1 MSSIEGVM
9 SGETASN
16 VSNLHRNKKLRKNR
30 RKKDFSSKMYH
41 RSITDANNENHQKPV
56 IIKENEELKQT
67 NHEQRERIF
76 DLQQK
81 IDKLNAILSGQHI
94 ALVGKGSN
102 LISNKIIELNR
113 KNRHLCNEMEIYRA
127 KCDKLKCEITKIKA
141 ELISK
146 ENKTKESLEIEPNQV
161 QELKEKIKSVTNKL
175 LESYNQNTSLKN
187 EIKLVMK
194 CLKKEIGG
202 NKPIFIQNLLKN
214 GGIGWRGRAQQIL
227 SLQTKVMEL
236 SKKLDVTE
244 NDTCREKHRQME
256 FARKCEVESLRKET
270 KELKAIINNMQFKL
284 IASKARIKNLVEE
297 NASYKLKCQN
307 LIDGKKEAEEK
318 MSNLTSDLNS
328 IKSIYEVQLKTL
340 TKKIEMTESKSQI
353 CHTTISQAMCEV
365 ENKNDLLFQKDSEI
379 CMLHRELEEIQNDMR
394 QVTGNFFFNCRH
406 LQKHQYLAI
415 LNNLEEEKS
424 QILSQMEKLH
434 IQLRQERD
442 TINSLHVSMAKQ
454 KLKIFRQE
462 VNLSKMIF

>member
-9 SGETASN
+9 NGVTASN
-16 VSNLHRNKKLRKNR
+16 VSNFHRNKKLRKNR
-30 RKKDFSSKMYH
+30 RNKDFSSKMYK
-41 RSITDANNENHQKPV
+41 SITNANNEKHQKPV

-76 DLQQK
+76 ELQQN
-81 IDKLNAILSGQHI
+81 IDKLNEILSGQHI
-94 ALVGKGSN
+94 ALVEKGSN
-102 LISNKIIELNR
+102 LINKKIIALNR
-113 KNRHLCNEMEIYRA
+113 RNRNLCNDMEIYRA
-127 KCDKLKCEITKIKA
+127 KCEKLKCEITRIKA
-141 ELISK
+141 ELKSK
-146 ENKTKESLEIEPNQV
+146 ENKTKESLEIEPNQA
-161 QELKEKIKSVTNKL
+161 QELKEKLKSVTNKL
-175 LESYNQNTSLKN
+175 LESSNQNTTLKN

-202 NKPIFIQNLLKN
+202 NKPILIQNLLKN

-236 SKKLDVTE
+236 NKKLDVTE
-244 NDTCREKHRQME
+244 NDSCRENHRQME
-256 FARKCEVESLRKET
+256 FARKCEVESLRKEK
-270 KELKAIINNMQFKL
+270 KELKEIMNNMQFKL
-284 IASKARIKNLVEE
+284 IASKARNKNLVVE

-318 MSNLTSDLNS
+318 ISNLTSDLNS
-328 IKSIYEVQLKTL
+328 IKSIYEVQLKSL
-340 TKKIEMTESKSQI
+340 TKKIEMTESKSQL

-365 ENKNDLLFQKDSEI
+365 ENSNDLLFQKDSEI

-424 QILSQMEKLH
+424 QILGQMEKLH
-434 IQLRQERD
+434 IQLRQERE